1 MENEIFEAFLALLKL
16 NVKKKT
22 LLTFINADWRDFQNT
37 PAIEEKYKG
46 GILIDDYLFI
56 RSYIYNL
63 TIQLWTYIYELKMS
77 NVYMSMTDMKKKQTK
92 IIREQ
97 LDDTLKRFSSIASV
111 NRPMRGWIRAIRD
124 ALGMNMRQFANRLG
138 VSKSRI
144 PRIEQ
149 DEITGSL
156 TLKTMNRVA
165 ETLDCVFVYGLV
177 PRTSL
182 DETVKKQAS
191 IAAKKRMSRLMHT
204 MNLEAQGLSSENAK
218 KAFDNMVDEIIDS
231 QSMLWEK
238 DK

>member
-1 MENEIFEAFLALLKL
+1 
-16 NVKKKT
+16 
-22 LLTFINADWRDFQNT
+22 
-37 PAIEEKYKG
+37 
-46 GILIDDYLFI
+46 
-56 RSYIYNL
+56 
-63 TIQLWTYIYELKMS
+63 
-77 NVYMSMTDMKKKQTK
+77 MTDMRKKQKK

-97 LDDTLKRFSSIASV
+97 LDDTLSHFSILASV

-165 ETLDCVFVYGLV
+165 EELDCVFVYGFV

-182 DETVKKQAS
+182 DDTVKKQAS
-191 IAAKKRMSRLMHT
+191 IVAQRRINRLMHS
-204 MNLEAQGLSSENAK
+204 MNLEAQGLSSKNAK
-218 KAFDNMVDEIIDS
+218 KALNNMVDEIIDS
-231 QSMLWEK
+231 SSMLWEEGK
-238 DK
+238 

>member
-1 MENEIFEAFLALLKL
+1 
-16 NVKKKT
+16 
-22 LLTFINADWRDFQNT
+22 
-37 PAIEEKYKG
+37 
-46 GILIDDYLFI
+46 
-56 RSYIYNL
+56 
-63 TIQLWTYIYELKMS
+63 MS
-77 NVYMSMTDMKKKQTK
+77 KKQKK

-97 LDDTLKRFSSIASV
+97 LDDTLNLFSSMASI

-165 ETLDCVFVYGLV
+165 DELDCVFVYGFV

-182 DETVKKQAS
+182 TDTVRKQAE
-191 IAAKKRMSRLMHT
+191 IVTQRRMNRLMHT
-204 MNLEAQGLSSENAK
+204 MSLEAQGLSSKNAK
-218 KAFDNMVDEIIDS
+218 KAFNNMVEEIIDS
-231 QSMLWEK
+231 PSMLWEK
-238 DK
+238 EK

>member
-1 MENEIFEAFLALLKL
+1 
-16 NVKKKT
+16 
-22 LLTFINADWRDFQNT
+22 
-37 PAIEEKYKG
+37 
-46 GILIDDYLFI
+46 
-56 RSYIYNL
+56 
-63 TIQLWTYIYELKMS
+63 
-77 NVYMSMTDMKKKQTK
+77 MSMVDMKKKQKK

-165 ETLDCVFVYGLV
+165 ETLDCVFVYGFV

-204 MNLEAQGLSSENAK
+204 MNLEAQGLSSKNAK
-218 KAFDNMVDEIIDS
+218 KAFNNMVDEIIDS
-231 QSMLWEK
+231 QSMLWED